1 MFLIQI
7 WPIFQNHACY
17 AKKIVLYDLSINSNN
32 LQTNINWLIYA
43 LVYWLRNHLND
54 LIWFRL
60 IVISR
65 SNTTEID
72 ISTPSKYII
81 DLSRKFTYYV
91 LKSFGLLT
99 KCQISAVRFTFSVKL
114 NWINFS
120 CGNPQLKFELIENI
134 SLARGIFCFFLCI
147 CCKN

>member
-1 MFLIQI
+1 M
-7 WPIFQNHACY
+7 
-17 AKKIVLYDLSINSNN
+17 
-32 LQTNINWLIYA
+32 QTNIKWLIYA
-43 LVYWLRNHLND
+43 LVYFTSSLLVQNAVVGHLND

-120 CGNPQLKFELIENI
+120 CGNSQLKLELIENI
-134 SLARGIFCFFLCI
+134 SLARGIFCFFLCN
-147 CCKN
+147 CCKNYRCCICEWWFVLFTPCAKN

>member
-17 AKKIVLYDLSINSNN
+17 AKKILLYDLSINSNN
-32 LQTNINWLIYA
+32 LQTNMKYGLDITNSL
-43 LVYWLRNHLND
+43 LVQNAVVVHLND

-60 IVISR
+60 IVTTR

-81 DLSRKFTYYV
+81 DMSRKFTYYV

-120 CGNPQLKFELIENI
+120 CGNYPLMF
-134 SLARGIFCFFLCI
+134 
-147 CCKN
+147 